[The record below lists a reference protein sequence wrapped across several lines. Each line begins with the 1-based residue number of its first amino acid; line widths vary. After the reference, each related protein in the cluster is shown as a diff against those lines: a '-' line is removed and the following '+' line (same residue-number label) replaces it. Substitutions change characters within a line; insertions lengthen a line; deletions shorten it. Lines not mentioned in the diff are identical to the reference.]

1 MVFTLRLLVNY
12 LIFDRLV
19 ALILKALTSIAV
31 DFAQGANV
39 LSKISLS
46 KNTLSKSLVALCCAG
61 MALQLNAQQTVIN
74 ADAYLDVV
82 SGKTIKN
89 VAVVIDD
96 NTIVEVGTQ
105 NKVKISSDANVI
117 NLAGKTLLPGF
128 MDMHVHLT
136 GDAEDNFLASKGN
149 SIPRQTV
156 KAVKNAKKTLMAGFT
171 TVRNLGAK
179 GYSVIGVRD
188 GINAG
193 EVTGPRIWAAGHSI
207 GVTGGHCDDNF
218 SPPEA
223 KSKSKG
229 VADGPW
235 AVRAKVRENIKY
247 GANTIKVCATGGVF
261 SKGTKVGIQQLT
273 EEEIRYA
280 VEEAHMRGLVA
291 AAHAHGTNGI
301 KAAIRAG
308 IDSIEHC
315 SFLDDEAIEL
325 ALKHGTYFSW
335 DIYNTEY
342 TLALGEANGVPEE
355 NINKEKMVSKAQ
367 RDSFRRAVKA
377 GVNMVFGSD
386 AAIYPHGD
394 NGKQFSRMVKFGMTP
409 LQSIQAATI
418 NSAAL
423 LQQDHLGQI
432 KQGFLADIVAV
443 DVDPIQNISLLED
456 VTFVLK
462 AGVVYKE

>member
-1 MVFTLRLLVNY
+1 MKLKTLV
-12 LIFDRLV
+12 IGV
-19 ALILKALTSIAV
+19 ASL
-31 DFAQGANV
+31 FA
-39 LSKISLS
+39 SSLS
-46 KNTLSKSLVALCCAG
+46 LASEVL
-61 MALQLNAQQTVIN
+61 IN
-74 ADAYLDVV
+74 ADAYVDVK
-82 SGKTIKN
+82 SGKVISNTSVLIKDN
-89 VAVVIDD
+89 QIVAV
-96 NTIVEVGTQ
+96 GKQ
-105 NKVKISSDANVI
+105 GKIKASSDAKVL
-117 NLAGKTLLPGF
+117 NLKGKTLLPGF

-193 EVTGPRIWAAGHSI
+193 EVPGPRIWAAGHSVSI
-207 GVTGGHCDDNF
+207 TGGHCDDNF

-223 KSKSKG
+223 QSISGG

-273 EEEIRYA
+273 EEEIKSA
-280 VEEAHMRGLVA
+280 VDEAHMRGLIA
-291 AAHAHGTNGI
+291 AAHAHGTEGI
-301 KAAIRAG
+301 KASIRAG

-315 SFLDDEAIEL
+315 SFMDQEAIDL
-325 ALKHGTYFSW
+325 AIKYGTYLSC

-342 TLALGEANGVPEE
+342 TLAFGEANGVPEE
-355 NINKEKMVSKAQ
+355 NINKEKLVSKAQ
-367 RDSFRRAVKA
+367 RDSFRKAVKA

-409 LQSIQAATI
+409 IQAIQSATI
-418 NSAAL
+418 NSANL
-423 LQQDHLGQI
+423 LKQDNLGQI
-432 KQGFLADIVAV
+432 KVGFLADIVAV
-443 DVDPIQNISLLED
+443 DGNPIKDISLLED
-456 VTFVLK
+456 VSFVMK
-462 AGVVYKE
+462 DGVVYKN

>member
-1 MVFTLRLLVNY
+1 MNKTIITATLAALLSV
-12 LIFDRLV
+12 
-19 ALILKALTSIAV
+19 S
-31 DFAQGANV
+31 AQAKDM
-39 LSKISLS
+39 L
-46 KNTLSKSLVALCCAG
+46 
-61 MALQLNAQQTVIN
+61 IN
-74 ADAYLDVV
+74 ADALVDVK
-82 SGKTIKN
+82 SGELVKN
-89 VAVVIDD
+89 VAVLITDNKIVQVGKQGKVIVPSG
-96 NTIVEVGTQ
+96 TEVLDL
-105 NKVKISSDANVI
+105 K
-117 NLAGKTLLPGF
+117 GKTLMPGF

-136 GDAEDNFLASKGN
+136 KDAEDNFLAAKGN

-156 KAVKNAKKTLMAGFT
+156 KAVKNAEKTLMAGFT
-171 TVRNLGAK
+171 TVRNLGAS

-193 EVTGPRIWAAGHSI
+193 EVVGPRIWAAGHSI
-207 GVTGGHCDDNF
+207 SITGGHCDDNF

-223 KSKSKG
+223 ESVAAG

-273 EEEIRYA
+273 EEEIKAA
-280 VEEAHMRGLVA
+280 VDEAHMRGLVA

-315 SFLDDEAIEL
+315 SFMDKEAIKL
-325 ALKHGTYFSW
+325 ALKHGTYLSC

-342 TLALGEANGVPEE
+342 TLAFGEANGVPEE

-367 RDSFRRAVKA
+367 RESFRKAVKA
-377 GVNMVFGSD
+377 GAKMVFGSD

-394 NGKQFSRMVKFGMTP
+394 NGKQFSRMVRFGMTP
-409 LQSIQAATI
+409 MQAIQAATI
-418 NSAAL
+418 NSAGL
-423 LQQDHLGQI
+423 LKQDNLGQVQ
-432 KQGFLADIVAV
+432 KGFLADIVAV
-443 DVDPIQNISLLED
+443 DGNPLDNIDLLENI
-456 VTFVLK
+456 TFVMK
-462 AGVVYKE
+462 DGVVYKN

>member
-1 MVFTLRLLVNY
+1 MKTRLL
-12 LIFDRLV
+12 IA
-19 ALILKALTSIAV
+19 ALAAAT
-31 DFAQGANV
+31 
-39 LSKISLS
+39 SLS
-46 KNTLSKSLVALCCAG
+46 SFAK
-61 MALQLNAQQTVIN
+61 QTIIN
-74 ADAYLDVV
+74 ADAMVDVV
-82 SGKTIKN
+82 TGKTIKN
-89 VAVVIDD
+89 VAVVVEN
-96 NTIVEVGTQ
+96 NTITEITKQG
-105 NKVKISSDANVI
+105 KVKPKKGDEVI
-117 NLAGKTLLPGF
+117 NLSGKTLLPGF

-136 GDAEDNFLASKGN
+136 KDAEDNFLAAKGN
-149 SIPRQTV
+149 SVPRQTV
-156 KAVKNAKKTLMAGFT
+156 KAVKNANKTLMAGFT
-171 TVRNLGAK
+171 TVRNLGAS

-193 EVTGPRIWAAGHSI
+193 EVAGPRIWAAGHSVSI
-207 GVTGGHCDDNF
+207 TGGHCDDNF

-223 KSKSKG
+223 KAKAAG

-235 AVRAKVRENIKY
+235 GIRAKVRENIKY

-273 EEEIRYA
+273 EEEIRAA

-315 SFLDDEAIEL
+315 SFMDQEAIDL
-325 ALKHGTYFSW
+325 ALKHGTYLSC

-342 TLALGEANGVPEE
+342 TLAFGEANGVPEE

-367 RDSFRRAVKA
+367 RESFRKAVKA
-377 GVNMVFGSD
+377 GANMVFGSD

-394 NGKQFSRMVKFGMTP
+394 NGKQFSRMVRFGMTP
-409 LQSIQAATI
+409 IQAIQAATI

-423 LQQDHLGQI
+423 LKQDNLGQI
-432 KQGFLADIVAV
+432 KAGFLADMVAV
-443 DVDPIQNISLLED
+443 EGNPLKDISTLEN
-456 VTFVLK
+456 VSFVMK
-462 AGVVYKE
+462 DGVVYKN

>member
-1 MVFTLRLLVNY
+1 MMNKKIITS
-12 LIFDRLV
+12 LIAAMCSV
-19 ALILKALTSIAV
+19 SA
-31 DFAQGANV
+31 FAQD
-39 LSKISLS
+39 
-46 KNTLSKSLVALCCAG
+46 TL
-61 MALQLNAQQTVIN
+61 IN
-74 ADAYLDVV
+74 ADALVDVK
-82 SGKTIKN
+82 SGKLVKDVSVLIS
-89 VAVVIDD
+89 D
-96 NTIVEVGTQ
+96 NEIVKVGQQGKVMVPQGTEVLDL
-105 NKVKISSDANVI
+105 K
-117 NLAGKTLLPGF
+117 GKTLLPGF

-136 GDAEDNFLASKGN
+136 KDAADNFLAAKGN

-156 KAVKNAKKTLMAGFT
+156 KAVKNAEVTLMAGFT
-171 TVRNLGAK
+171 TVRNLGAA

-193 EVTGPRIWAAGHSI
+193 EIAGPRIWAAGHSI
-207 GVTGGHCDDNF
+207 SITGGHCDDNF

-223 KSKSKG
+223 KAIAGG

-273 EEEIRYA
+273 EEEIKAA
-280 VEEAHMRGLVA
+280 VDEAHMRGLVA
-291 AAHAHGTNGI
+291 AAHAHGTSGI

-308 IDSIEHC
+308 IDSVEHC
-315 SFLDDEAIEL
+315 SFMDKEAVEL
-325 ALKHGTYFSW
+325 AVKYGTYLSC

-342 TLALGEANGVPEE
+342 TLAFGEANGVPEE

-367 RDSFRRAVKA
+367 RESFRKAVKA
-377 GVNMVFGSD
+377 GANMVFGSD

-409 LQSIQAATI
+409 IQAIQAATI
-418 NSAAL
+418 NSAGL
-423 LQQDHLGQI
+423 LKQDNLGQI

-443 DVDPIQNISLLED
+443 DGNPLENISLLEN
-456 VTFVLK
+456 VSFVMK
-462 AGVVYKE
+462 DGKVYKN

>member
-1 MVFTLRLLVNY
+1 MKAFKLIGIAATLL
-12 LIFDRLV
+12 
-19 ALILKALTSIAV
+19 ATC
-31 DFAQGANV
+31 NV
-39 LSKISLS
+39 Y
-46 KNTLSKSLVALCCAG
+46 
-61 MALQLNAQQTVIN
+61 AQQTLIN
-74 ADAYLDVV
+74 ADAYIDVKR
-82 SGKTIKN
+82 GKTIKN
-89 VAVVIDD
+89 IAVLIDG
-96 NTIVEVGTQ
+96 NKIVEVGKQ
-105 NKVKISSDANVI
+105 GKVKAEQGAKVI
-117 NLAGKTLLPGF
+117 DLTGKTLVPGL
-128 MDMHVHLT
+128 MDMHVHLSS
-136 GDAEDNFLASKGN
+136 DAEDNFLAAKGN

-193 EVTGPRIWAAGHSI
+193 EVVGPRIWAAGHSVSI
-207 GVTGGHCDDNF
+207 TGGHCDDNF

-223 KSKSKG
+223 KSVAGG
-229 VADGPW
+229 VANGPW

-273 EEEIRYA
+273 EEEMRAA
-280 VEEAHMRGLVA
+280 VDEAHLRGLVA
-291 AAHAHGTNGI
+291 AAHAHGTGGI

-308 IDSIEHC
+308 VDSIEHC
-315 SFLDDEAIEL
+315 SFLDDEAIKL
-325 ALKHGTYFSW
+325 ALKHGTFMSC

-342 TLALGEANGVPEE
+342 TLAFGAANGVPEE

-367 RDSFRRAVKA
+367 RDSFRKATKA
-377 GVNMVFGSD
+377 GVKMVFGSD

-409 LQSIQAATI
+409 TQALQAATI

-423 LQQDHLGQI
+423 LQQNDSLGQI
-432 KQGFLADIVAV
+432 KAGFLADIVAV
-443 DVDPIQNISLLED
+443 DGNPIRNID
-456 VTFVLK
+456 VMESVSFVMK
-462 AGVVYKE
+462 DGIVYKQ